1 MRRDYSCSRIQE
13 PSISPPR
20 PQSFSVRTALHL
32 ALHLVCAASSI
43 FFLPQS
49 PVFSQGCAV
58 FRHYYIIGGRLS
70 ELESGTA
77 KYCCV
82 ARFTAKSRC
91 GKTTR
96 FRRIRSQLDE
106 DGELVFP
113 SLASA
118 PHLLNV
124 LAQAATS
131 FLASFQATCNSP
143 KSPNVAYTGFGGLLR
158 QSQK

>member
-1 MRRDYSCSRIQE
+1 MCRFQ
-13 PSISPPR
+13 
-20 PQSFSVRTALHL
+20 A
-32 ALHLVCAASSI
+32 
-43 FFLPQS
+43 FFFFRM
-49 PVFSQGCAV
+49 VFSQGCAV
-58 FRHYYIIGGRLS
+58 FRHFAKRFLARDVPFSGITIIGGRLS

>member
-1 MRRDYSCSRIQE
+1 MHTTLDPYYAPGPTFRNCNALAA
-13 PSISPPR
+13 PCNG
-20 PQSFSVRTALHL
+20 SVDFDSNR
-32 ALHLVCAASSI
+32 V
-43 FFLPQS
+43 
-49 PVFSQGCAV
+49 
-58 FRHYYIIGGRLS
+58 IGLS

-131 FLASFQATCNSP
+131 FLALRGNQIRDEGA
-143 KSPNVAYTGFGGLLR
+143 AYKKIAYLPARRML
-158 QSQK
+158 KIII

>member
-1 MRRDYSCSRIQE
+1 M
-13 PSISPPR
+13 
-20 PQSFSVRTALHL
+20 
-32 ALHLVCAASSI
+32 
-43 FFLPQS
+43 
-49 PVFSQGCAV
+49 VFSQGCAV
-58 FRHYYIIGGRLS
+58 FRHFAKRFLARDVPFSGITIIGGRLS

-131 FLASFQATCNSP
+131 FLALRGNQIRDEGAAYKKIAYLPARRMLTC
-143 KSPNVAYTGFGGLLR
+143 YIIFGFGLQRRVITNEADNLQVR
-158 QSQK
+158 R